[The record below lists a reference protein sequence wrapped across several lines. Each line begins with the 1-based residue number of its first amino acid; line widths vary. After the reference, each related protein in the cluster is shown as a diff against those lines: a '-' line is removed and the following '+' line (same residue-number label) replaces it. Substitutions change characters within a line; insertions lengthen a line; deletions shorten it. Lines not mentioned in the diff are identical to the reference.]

1 MLLAY
6 IVVTKYLQKRSNH
19 KLLEANCWDLS
30 CAEHII
36 VGESYLEGAKRGLK
50 EVG

>member
-1 MLLAY
+1 M
-6 IVVTKYLQKRSNH
+6 KYLQKRSSH

-30 CAEHII
+30 CAEHIV

-50 EVG
+50 EVK